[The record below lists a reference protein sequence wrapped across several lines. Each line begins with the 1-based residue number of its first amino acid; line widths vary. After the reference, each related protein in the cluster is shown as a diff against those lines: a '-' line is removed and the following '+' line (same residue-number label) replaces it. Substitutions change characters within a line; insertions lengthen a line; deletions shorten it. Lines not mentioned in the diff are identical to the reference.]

1 MSNASTSR
9 AGSKKEL
16 WLRLRDYHFDHLVP
30 PHLMDA
36 LRATFEGSD
45 TYTQAFADKLAR
57 KLHWSRSFAMRAIG
71 EYKKFLYLGL
81 VADFPVTPPKVIDQV
96 WHEHL
101 LFSRG
106 YREFCDQVL
115 GREFDHHPELIPVDE
130 QTARFQAQYD
140 ATLALYQ
147 TEFDSEPP
155 AAFWGVPKCTV
166 ASGADMAKLRRSRG
180 DGGASVASSNSGS
193 DGPLHAQFGS
203 SGGGSHGGMPEFGH
217 GGSGGA
223 GGGGGEWGGHGDGH
237 AGADS
242 TGSHGGGHGAGD
254 GGGHGGGDGGGS
266 DGGGGDGGGS
276 GCSSGCGGC
285 GSS

>member
-1 MSNASTSR
+1 MSTASTSR
-9 AGSKKEL
+9 ASSKKEL
-16 WLRLRDYHFDHLVP
+16 WLRLRNYHFDHLVP

-36 LRATFEGSD
+36 LRATFDGSD
-45 TYTQAFADKLAR
+45 TFTQAFADKLVR
-57 KLHWSRSFAMRAIG
+57 KLHWNRPFAMQAIG
-71 EYKKFLYLGL
+71 EYKKFLFLGL

-130 QTARFQAQYD
+130 QTERFQAQYD

-147 TEFDSEPP
+147 TEFDREPP
-155 AAFWGVPKCTV
+155 AAFWGTPKCTV
-166 ASGADMAKLRRSRG
+166 AGGADMAKLRRSRD
-180 DGGASVASSNSGS
+180 DGGASFASGG
-193 DGPLHAQFGS
+193 DGPLHAQFGGS
-203 SGGGSHGGMPEFGH
+203 GGGGSHGGSHSGMPEFGH
-217 GGSGGA
+217 GGSG

-242 TGSHGGGHGAGD
+242 TSSH
-254 GGGHGGGDGGGS
+254 GGGHGGGDGGGHGGS

>member
-1 MSNASTSR
+1 
-9 AGSKKEL
+9 
-16 WLRLRDYHFDHLVP
+16 
-30 PHLMDA
+30 MDT

-57 KLHWSRSFAMRAIG
+57 KLHWNREFAMRAIG
-71 EYKKFLYLGL
+71 EYKKFLFLGL

-115 GREFDHHPELIPVDE
+115 GREFDHHPELVPVDQ

-147 TEFDSEPP
+147 SEFGGEPP
-155 AAFWGVPKCTV
+155 AAFWGTPKCTAV
-166 ASGADMAKLRRSRG
+166 SGADMAKLRRTRD
-180 DGGASVASSNSGS
+180 DGGAALFASGAAAPLYSQF
-193 DGPLHAQFGS
+193 DGTG
-203 SGGGSHGGMPEFGH
+203 GGGSHGAMPEFGH
-217 GGSGGA
+217 GGSG

-242 TGSHGGGHGAGD
+242 AGSHGGHGGAAGS
-254 GGGHGGGDGGGS
+254 GHGGGEGGGS
-266 DGGGGDGGGS
+266 DGGSGGDGGGS

>member
-1 MSNASTSR
+1 MSTASTSR

-16 WLRLRDYHFDHLVP
+16 WLRLRKYHFDHLVP
-30 PHLMDA
+30 PHLVDA
-36 LRATFEGSD
+36 LRATFAGSD
-45 TYTQAFADKLAR
+45 SSTQAFADKLAR
-57 KLHWSRSFAMRAIG
+57 KLHWSRPFAIRAIG

-81 VADFPVTPPKVIDQV
+81 VADFPVTPPRVIDQV

-130 QTARFQAQYD
+130 QTERFKAQYD

-147 TEFDSEPP
+147 TEFNSEPP
-155 AAFWGVPKCTV
+155 SAFWGTPKC
-166 ASGADMAKLRRSRG
+166 AAAGGADKAKLRRSRDDQG
-180 DGGASVASSNSGS
+180 VVFAGGS
-193 DGPLHAQFGS
+193 DGPLHTQFGGS
-203 SGGGSHGGMPEFGH
+203 ADGGGSHGAMPEFGQ
-217 GGSGGA
+217 GESGG

-242 TGSHGGGHGAGD
+242 TGSQGGHGAGD

-266 DGGGGDGGGS
+266 DGGGGGDGGGS

>member
-1 MSNASTSR
+1 MSSASTSR

-16 WLRLRDYHFDHLVP
+16 WLRLRNYHFDHLVP
-30 PHLMDA
+30 PQLMDA

-45 TYTQAFADKLAR
+45 SYTQAFADKLAR
-57 KLHWSRSFAMRAIG
+57 KLHWSRPFAMRAIG

-115 GREFDHHPELIPVDE
+115 GREFDHHPELVPVDE

-155 AAFWGVPKCTV
+155 AAFWGTPKCTV
-166 ASGADMAKLRRSRG
+166 VSGADMAKLRRSRD
-180 DGGASVASSNSGS
+180 DGGAALLVSGS
-193 DGPLHAQFGS
+193 SAPLFAQFDGTG
-203 SGGGSHGGMPEFGH
+203 GGGSHGAMPEFGH
-217 GGSGGA
+217 GGSGGSS
-223 GGGGGEWGGHGDGH
+223 GGGGGEWGGLGDGH

-242 TGSHGGGHGAGD
+242 TSSH

-266 DGGGGDGGGS
+266 DSGSSGGGDGGGS

>member
-1 MSNASTSR
+1 MSTASTSR

-16 WLRLRDYHFDHLVP
+16 WLRLRNYHFDHLVP
-30 PHLMDA
+30 PQLMDA

-57 KLHWSRSFAMRAIG
+57 KLHWNRAFAMRAIG

-81 VADFPVTPPKVIDQV
+81 VADFPVTPPRVIDQV

-130 QTARFQAQYD
+130 QTERFKAQYD

-155 AAFWGVPKCTV
+155 AAFWGTPKCS
-166 ASGADMAKLRRSRG
+166 AAGGADRAKLRRSR
-180 DGGASVASSNSGS
+180 DDQGAALLAAGSSA
-193 DGPLHAQFGS
+193 PLHAQFDGAD
-203 SGGGSHGGMPEFGH
+203 GGGSHGTLPEFGH
-217 GGSGGA
+217 GDAG

-242 TGSHGGGHGAGD
+242 TSSHGGGDGGGD

-266 DGGGGDGGGS
+266 GGGDGGGS